1 MGTLLECQSFTS
13 LNKNTVKEESRRET
27 KNGTNKKRKED
38 RTAAMHV
45 PYLRAR
51 SVVCMKCFCTRQR
64 QIVCRFAVQRESSA
78 LAALLRGLPV

>member
-1 MGTLLECQSFTS
+1 MGTLLGYQSFTS
-13 LNKNTVKEESRRET
+13 LNKNRVKEECRRESN
-27 KNGTNKKRKED
+27 NGTNKKRKED

-51 SVVCMKCFCTRQR
+51 NVVCVKCFCMRQR